1 MIVDDIFTNRQL
13 VRDFLEE
20 FPDLTLFEAENGK
33 IALDYVTEFSPD
45 LILMDIKM
53 PVMDGVEAIKRLK
66 SDPFT
71 RTIPVI
77 ALTASAFE
85 HTKIEIAAACDGY
98 LQKPVSRKNLIEKLM
113 EFLEH
118 TSNIKASQDEL
129 ISEFKDTETL
139 FDIENVTL
147 IIDGIPVNINEKI
160 EDLLEVTDISRMS
173 FIPLG
178 FEKAE
183 RRY

>member
-1 MIVDDIFTNRQL
+1 MNGKINLSSEVGKGSLFSIVWKDIEIFSVYSVDSLNEKEDLYFDFEKSLSFKPARILIVDDIFTNRQL

-71 RTIPVI
+71 RTIPIV

-98 LQKPVSRKNLIEKLM
+98 LQ
-113 EFLEH
+113 
-118 TSNIKASQDEL
+118 
-129 ISEFKDTETL
+129 
-139 FDIENVTL
+139 
-147 IIDGIPVNINEKI
+147 
-160 EDLLEVTDISRMS
+160 
-173 FIPLG
+173 
-178 FEKAE
+178 
-183 RRY
+183 